1 MSTQSRALTLA
12 GRRAPPLPI
21 VGALSNWSI
30 GKTLVA
36 PAVIYAIIVTQ
47 LPFVVTVWYSL
58 LRWNL
63 LRPDNVQFAGLDNYI
78 FVITA
83 DPVFVPA
90 LLNTLI
96 LTVGSVVAALVFGML
111 FAELVN
117 HRYPGRGVVRTMFIT
132 PFLIMTV

>member
-1 MSTQSRALTLA
+1 MATQQQAIALQ
-12 GRRAPPLPI
+12 RRRIPSLPLI
-21 VGALSNWSI
+21 GALNNWSV

-63 LRPDNVQFAGLDNYI
+63 LRPDTIQFAGLDNYI

-83 DPVFVPA
+83 DPVFFPA
-90 LLNTLI
+90 LLNTLL
-96 LTVGSVVAALVFGML
+96 LTVGSVVAAVMFGLL

-117 HRYPGRGVVRTMFIT
+117 HR
-132 PFLIMTV
+132 